1 MVAALPQTNPS
12 CKQILFLISQQ
23 QQGNNGGDSNSIITH
38 PHRESIVIINFCTLI
53 KKKIIDFGVCYRRM
67 WRLMLRRPEFQRRG
81 RLRSSVSEEWIWML
95 SLICLRMTLSSSSLL
110 VLAEGMHFL
119 LYTTILFFHFHFLII
134 IDFHS
139 FIIIIDRFQR
149 GLKRKPMALIKKL
162 RKAKR
167 EAPAGEK
174 PELVKTHLRNM
185 IIVPEMIGS
194 VIGVY
199 NGKTFNQ
206 IEIKPEMI
214 GHYLAE
220 FSISYKP
227 VKHGRPGIGAT
238 HSSRFIPLK

>member
-1 MVAALPQTNPS
+1 MAEVEADVAVAGVPKKRTFKKFSFRGVDLDALLDMSTDELV
-12 CKQILFLISQQ
+12 KLF
-23 QQGNNGGDSNSIITH
+23 TA
-38 PHRESIVIINFCTLI
+38 RA
-53 KKKIIDFGVCYRRM
+53 RR
-67 WRLMLRRPEFQRRG
+67 
-81 RLRSSVSEEWIWML
+81 
-95 SLICLRMTLSSSSLL
+95 
-110 VLAEGMHFL
+110 
-119 LYTTILFFHFHFLII
+119 
-134 IDFHS
+134 
-139 FIIIIDRFQR
+139 RFQR

-162 RKAKR
+162 RKAAVDVPRFESPYTLKLVATGTCRPPGRTKR

-174 PELVKTHLRNM
+174 PEPVRTHLRNM

-194 VIGVY
+194 IIGVY

-206 IEIKPEMI
+206 VEIKPEMI